1 MITDY
6 PGYED
11 YEHAIR
17 HADHHGGGI
26 ELDYDG
32 VHELAETISSLR
44 ARAESAKKLVEALE
58 AIKAHHISL
67 NQKAGRSVLR
77 SRTLKMCE
85 DALNVYYAVNP
96 PTQTN
101 EEKTI

>member
-1 MITDY
+1 MK
-6 PGYED
+6 
-11 YEHAIR
+11 
-17 HADHHGGGI
+17 
-26 ELDYDG
+26 LNN
-32 VHELAETISSLR
+32 S
-44 ARAESAKKLVEALE
+44 KKFILG
-58 AIKAHHISL
+58 L